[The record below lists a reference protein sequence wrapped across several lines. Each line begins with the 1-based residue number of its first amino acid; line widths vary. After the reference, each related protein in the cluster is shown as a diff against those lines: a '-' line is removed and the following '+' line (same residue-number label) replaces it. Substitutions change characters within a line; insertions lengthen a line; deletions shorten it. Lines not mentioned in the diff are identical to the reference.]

1 MYHAHA
7 LSLKLWKSPFSAT
20 TAVRPRTAA
29 RRDRIEM
36 SSATDARAE
45 SKTSAAELTQ
55 ESDEELLLQYRL
67 HANRRAFEALVHR
80 YERELYSYLRR
91 YLTDATLAEDV
102 FQATFLQ
109 LHLKADQFEEGRKVR
124 PWLYT
129 IATNQAID
137 AQRRNRRHKMVSLDR
152 RGQQDPARDDVGS
165 LVELLTS
172 KEPGAA
178 SNLEGEERREWIQQA
193 VADLPDALREAVLL
207 VYYQGMKYREA
218 ADVLGIP
225 VGTVKSR
232 MHAAILKLNEAWAQ
246 THSADHE

>member
-1 MYHAHA
+1 MENVRAVSQGFLA
-7 LSLKLWKSPFSAT
+7 KLSL
-20 TAVRPRTAA
+20 AVNTPRTLS
-29 RRDRIEM
+29 RTNRIEM
-36 SSATDARAE
+36 RSAIDARSPVESAVVWSEKADEALLAE
-45 SKTSAAELTQ
+45 
-55 ESDEELLLQYRL
+55 YRV
-67 HANRRAFEALVHR
+67 HQNRQAFEQLVHR

-91 YLTDATLAEDV
+91 YLSDATLAEDV

-109 LHLKADQFEEGRKVR
+109 LYLKADQFEEGRKVR

-152 RGQQDPARDDVGS
+152 RGPSQEVRDEVGS
-165 LVELLTS
+165 LVDLLTS

-178 SNLEGEERREWIQQA
+178 ANLEGQERRQWIQQA
-193 VADLPDALREAVLL
+193 VDELPEALREAVLL
-207 VYYQGMKYREA
+207 VYYQGLKYREA
-218 ADVLGIP
+218 ASVLGIP

-232 MHAAILKLNEAWAQ
+232 MHAAILKLNEAWFQ

>member
-1 MYHAHA
+1 
-7 LSLKLWKSPFSAT
+7 
-20 TAVRPRTAA
+20 
-29 RRDRIEM
+29 M
-36 SSATDARAE
+36 SSAIDGRLETDAPARAL
-45 SKTSAAELTQ
+45 SQQT
-55 ESDEELLLQYRL
+55 DEELLLDYRL
-67 HANRRAFEALVHR
+67 HQNRRAFEELVHR

-91 YLTDATLAEDV
+91 YLSDATLAEDV

-152 RGQQDPARDDVGS
+152 RGHSDAVRDDVGS
-165 LVELLTS
+165 LIELLTS

-178 SNLEGEERREWIQQA
+178 TNLEGEERRQWIQNA
-193 VADLPDALREAVLL
+193 VNELPDALRQAVLL
-207 VYYQGMKYREA
+207 VYYQGLKYREA
-218 ADVLGIP
+218 ADVLNIP

-232 MHAAILKLNEAWAQ
+232 MHAALLKLNEAWTQ
-246 THSADHE
+246 THPTDHE

>member
-1 MYHAHA
+1 
-7 LSLKLWKSPFSAT
+7 
-20 TAVRPRTAA
+20 
-29 RRDRIEM
+29 M
-36 SSATDARAE
+36 STVTNGE
-45 SKTSAAELTQ
+45 AELGAGTQ
-55 ESDEELLLQYRL
+55 TWSQQSDEKLLLDYRL
-67 HANRRAFEALVHR
+67 HKNRRAFEELVSR

-91 YLTDATLAEDV
+91 YLSDATLAEDV

-152 RGQQDPARDDVGS
+152 RGHSDSERDDVGS
-165 LVELLTS
+165 LIELLTS
-172 KEPGAA
+172 KEPGATT
-178 SNLEGEERREWIQQA
+178 NLEGEERRKWIQQA
-193 VADLPDALREAVLL
+193 VEELPEALRQAVIL
-207 VYYQGMKYREA
+207 VYYQGLKYREA

-232 MHAAILKLNEAWAQ
+232 MHAAILKLNEAWNQ
-246 THSADHE
+246 SHPVDHE